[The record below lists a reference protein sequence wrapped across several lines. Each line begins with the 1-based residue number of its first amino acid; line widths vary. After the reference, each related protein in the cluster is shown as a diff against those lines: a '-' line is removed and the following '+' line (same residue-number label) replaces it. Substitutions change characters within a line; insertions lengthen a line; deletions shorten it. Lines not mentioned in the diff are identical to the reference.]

1 MLEKHCKAQSCRWTT
16 RPGKLWTICFTTQQ
30 TCVSPCTTVIALRL
44 FRTNFPIKEGK
55 FAVKLLLRSI
65 SASHCFTACI
75 NSMFCSTPG
84 HIWSYLVIMACHC
97 SPSALGT
104 HFTPGGFSASALQG
118 HSPKPVSTAG
128 WALPCSVRTCL
139 AQLWQFLSGTAA
151 WRIDCGE
158 DVAGS
163 SMQWVCFVSSSLW
176 VLSWAWTGKWLPNFR

>member
-1 MLEKHCKAQSCRWTT
+1 M
-16 RPGKLWTICFTTQQ
+16 
-30 TCVSPCTTVIALRL
+30 
-44 FRTNFPIKEGK
+44 
-55 FAVKLLLRSI
+55 KLLLRSI

-139 AQLWQFLSGTAA
+139 AWHNSDSSYLALLPEELTAEKMWLGVQCSESA
-151 WRIDCGE
+151 SFQAHYEFFRELERANGSQIFGNVPWGIIIISSHCVRI
-158 DVAGS
+158 
-163 SMQWVCFVSSSLW
+163 
-176 VLSWAWTGKWLPNFR
+176 SWAASQVKACKTLKQAAKANPRESQPHF

>member
-1 MLEKHCKAQSCRWTT
+1 MSNYIKSLLLQGTNDVGKALQGPKLQSLDNSTWKTLNDMFHNKLNKHVF
-16 RPGKLWTICFTTQQ
+16 RPVG
-30 TCVSPCTTVIALRL
+30 TTVIALPL

-55 FAVKLLLRSI
+55 FAAVKLLLRSI
-65 SASHCFTACI
+65 STSHCFTACI
-75 NSMFCSTPG
+75 SSMFCSTPG

-139 AQLWQFLSGTAA
+139 AQL
-151 WRIDCGE
+151 
-158 DVAGS
+158 
-163 SMQWVCFVSSSLW
+163 
-176 VLSWAWTGKWLPNFR
+176 